1 MKQIYKILF
10 LLTILWQQIF
20 HAQQI
25 DTVWW
30 STSNKYTLLSE
41 QNKLSFFPKKGK
53 AIKNVKIHNF
63 NLSTGKIEYLQ
74 GGVLHDQIISELK
87 YIAPQANS
95 NYAIFFNSN
104 NYPVIEIN
112 PYYYSSPSIENF
124 TSHSIF
130 NSASI
135 ASNKK
140 DTDKTKQANSK
151 NDSLITN
158 SKIKTT
164 KDTLRINTQKNISI
178 DSLKT
183 KETTKTDKTDYSK
196 FDVIILV
203 NGKQLFVEIESISDE
218 HISYYR
224 ADLLSGPL
232 YTVKRGNA
240 SVEFINN
247 KYIIDYY
254 NK

>member
-1 MKQIYKILF
+1 M
-10 LLTILWQQIF
+10 ILWQQKF
-20 HAQQI
+20 QAQKI
-25 DTVWW
+25 DTVFW

-63 NLSTGKIEYLQ
+63 NLSSGKIEYLQ

-124 TSHSIF
+124 TSHAFSKSTF
-130 NSASI
+130 SV
-135 ASNKK
+135 SNKK
-140 DTDKTKQANSK
+140 DTLKSKQAYSK
-151 NDSLITN
+151 NDS
-158 SKIKTT
+158 SKIATKTT
-164 KDTLRINTQKNISI
+164 SIKDSLKISTQKNIST

-183 KETTKTDKTDYSK
+183 KEVIKIDKTDYSK

-203 NGKQLFVEIESISDE
+203 NGKQLFVKIESISDE

-240 SVEFINN
+240 SVEFIKN